1 MTKAANMFEVTEALR
16 SGGPQG
22 TRHLATGIGLSDLS
36 VDASDCGQYLMI
48 NCGGATLAVIG
59 AMGSDVGM
67 VEFADGSRYPP
78 EVSSSALTL
87 MW

>member
-1 MTKAANMFEVTEALR
+1 MTKAANMLEVTEAQR
-16 SGGPQG
+16 SGEPQG
-22 TRHLATGIGLSDLS
+22 TLRLATGIGLSDLS

-67 VEFADGSRYPP
+67 IEFADGSRYPP
-78 EVSSSALTL
+78 EQLLDLVAIA
-87 MW
+87 